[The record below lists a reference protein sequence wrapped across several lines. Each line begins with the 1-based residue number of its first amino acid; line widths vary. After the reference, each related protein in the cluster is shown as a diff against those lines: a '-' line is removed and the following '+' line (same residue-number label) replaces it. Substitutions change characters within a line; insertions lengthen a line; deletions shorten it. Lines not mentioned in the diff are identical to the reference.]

1 MNPFIFLFIAL
12 PALEIFLMIKIGSE
26 VGALNTI
33 FLIFLTAIIGLYF
46 AKLQGIQTL
55 KSGII
60 NLYQDKSPVYEMLT
74 GISIAMAALLL
85 IIPGFLTDFIGF
97 LILIPFTRKIIFN
110 VAFKNKNKNN
120 ANDKE
125 NTLEGEVIDKED
137 DI

>member
-1 MNPFIFLFIAL
+1 
-12 PALEIFLMIKIGSE
+12 MIKIGSE

-33 FLIFLTAIIGLYF
+33 FLIFLTAIIGLFF